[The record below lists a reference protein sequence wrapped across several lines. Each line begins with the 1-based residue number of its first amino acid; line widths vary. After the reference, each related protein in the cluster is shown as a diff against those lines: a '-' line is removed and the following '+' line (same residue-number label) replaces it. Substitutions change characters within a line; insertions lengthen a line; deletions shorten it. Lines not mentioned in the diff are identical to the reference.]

1 MALGGGDDRLPAL
14 WQEEASRLLREVGW
28 GAERTHVR
36 RFPGGASLVLTA
48 PVDALYAATDLVDA
62 AWAAAL
68 ARAGGAAPEPEAA
81 ARLRD
86 AIDHERNP
94 AILALE
100 QAAGSHGVTF
110 LLDDDGVSL
119 GTGSGARLWALDT
132 IPDADALDWSAIHD
146 VPLIL
151 VTGSNGKTTSV
162 RLIAAMAEAAG
173 FVTGHATTEGITI
186 GGALIE
192 ADDYSGPMG
201 ARRVLRDPAVGF
213 AVLETARGG
222 ILRRG
227 LAARHAD
234 AALVTNIA
242 EDHFGDWG
250 ITTLD
255 QLAEVKLVTARVL
268 RSPGNLCLNVDD
280 PVLRAHGAGRSDSP
294 AWFSLGSSARELAR
308 GTHAAWL
315 DGTTLMLRQGDRR
328 EAILDVNDVPITMGG
343 AARYNIANAL
353 GAVVAC
359 QGGQD
364 GQGGQGGRGGQVNH
378 HRHPGESRGPGDR
391 AYPIPL
397 EAMRRGLREFGA
409 GDRVNSGRGTL
420 FEVGGVK
427 VLVDYAHNPHGLAAV
442 AQLVHAVPA
451 RRRLLVLGQA
461 GDRTDDA
468 IRELARA
475 AWALRPDRVIL
486 KEMAGHRRGRAEGEV
501 PRLLADELQRA
512 GARADQ
518 LERVGTEVE
527 AAERALAWAGPGDL
541 LILLLHE
548 ERDAVMEALNAARRP
563 GAPTYA
569 STRGEATDPVRRAP

>member
-1 MALGGGDDRLPAL
+1 MVLGADDDRLPAL
-14 WQEEASRLLREVGW
+14 WQDEARRLLREVGW
-28 GAERTHVR
+28 GSERTHVR
-36 RFPGGASLVLTA
+36 HFPGGASLTLTA
-48 PVDALYAATDLVDA
+48 PVDALYAATDLADA
-62 AWAAAL
+62 AWAAAR
-68 ARAGGAAPEPEAA
+68 ARAGGAASEPEAA

-94 AILALE
+94 AVLALE
-100 QAAGSHGVTF
+100 QAAAAHGVTF

-119 GTGSGARLWALDT
+119 GTGSGARLWALDA

-201 ARRVLRDPAVGF
+201 ARRVLRDPSVGF

-255 QLAEVKLVTARVL
+255 ELAEVKLVTARVL
-268 RSPGNLCLNVDD
+268 RSPGNLCLNADD
-280 PVLRAHGAGRSDSP
+280 PVLRAHGARRSDSP
-294 AWFSLGSSARELAR
+294 AWFSLSSGAQELVR

-315 DGTTLMLRQGDRR
+315 DGTTLMLRRGDRR
-328 EAILDVNDVPITMGG
+328 EAVLDVHDMPITMGG
-343 AARYNIANAL
+343 AARYNIANVL

-359 QGGQD
+359 QGGQGGQDGRD
-364 GQGGQGGRGGQVNH
+364 GQVSLRGGAVGADEAIGS
-378 HRHPGESRGPGDR
+378 PDTLI
-391 AYPIPL
+391 PID
-397 EAMRRGLREFGA
+397 AMRRALREFGT
-409 GDRVNSGRGTL
+409 GDRANSGRGTL
-420 FEVGGVK
+420 LNVGGVQ

-468 IRELARA
+468 IRELARV

-512 GARADQ
+512 GAREDQ

-527 AAERALAWAGPGDL
+527 AAERALAWAEPGDL
-541 LILLLHE
+541 LVLLLHE
-548 ERDAVMEALNAARRP
+548 ERDTVMERFKAVGGRP
-563 GAPTYA
+563 
-569 STRGEATDPVRRAP
+569 